1 MTCGGARYNSFVPSA
16 PLLPSFSLRPA
27 ADGPSAGTS
36 TVDRTELHRYLLLA
50 ALQVL
55 DVATTWTILANVST
69 RAEANPIVAG
79 LIHHGGLQ
87 VAMVTLLA
95 VKLAV
100 VRVLYEKQ
108 TGVKLMSA
116 IYSLVIFN
124 NVLFLGLWLFG

>member
-1 MTCGGARYNSFVPSA
+1 MASNTLLSSPALQPS
-16 PLLPSFSLRPA
+16 S
-27 ADGPSAGTS
+27 GPSS
-36 TVDRTELHRYLLLA
+36 TAATTPDLSRYLLLA

-79 LIHHGGLQ
+79 LIHHGGLS

-116 IYSLVIFN
+116 IYGLVIFN
-124 NVLFLGLWLFG
+124 NALFLGLWLLG

>member
-1 MTCGGARYNSFVPSA
+1 MASNP
-16 PLLPSFSLRPA
+16 SLRSLSFQT
-27 ADGPSAGTS
+27 ADGPPAATTRETS
-36 TVDRTELHRYLLLA
+36 SDLNRYLLLA

-108 TGVKLMSA
+108 TGVRLMSA

-124 NVLFLGLWLFG
+124 NLLFLGLWLFG